1 MGIVALADSAVSVHV
16 AGLMLWGL
24 FREGFDTF
32 RFRVLLYLACSG
44 AASAR
49 SRHNGF
55 DDALS
60 VFPMTDTGSAPL
72 FRVDEVGSWG
82 ALYWLGLLCSVGI
95 AGINLYVWTLTGMPH
110 FLAVAGSFVFGVG
123 LFFTRF
129 WSPAVYLV
137 GVVHVIALG
146 VVWVLGG
153 RAFLVLGAVNG
164 IFSVGLLA
172 VALWLFFAEYRTA
185 DD

>member
-1 MGIVALADSAVSVHV
+1 VGIVALADSAVSVHV

-123 LFFTRF
+123 LF
-129 WSPAVYLV
+129 SPGS
-137 GVVHVIALG
+137 GVRRCTSSASSTSSRSASSG
-146 VVWVLGG
+146 SSAD
-153 RAFLVLGAVNG
+153 AFLVLGAVNG